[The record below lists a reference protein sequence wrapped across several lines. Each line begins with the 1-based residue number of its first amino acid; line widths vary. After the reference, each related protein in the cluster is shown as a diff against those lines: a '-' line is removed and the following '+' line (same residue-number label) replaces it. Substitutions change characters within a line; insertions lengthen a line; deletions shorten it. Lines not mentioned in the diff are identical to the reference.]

1 MQKVKVDKMG
11 VVLEVDAFVV
21 YAQKNHSAVPMIGR
35 IKSIEDNAVT
45 ITTTLGST
53 VIRSHGEVIVY
64 VRGKIVL

>member
-35 IKSIEDNAVT
+35 IRSIEDDSVI

-53 VIRSHGEVIVY
+53 VTRSHGEVIVY
-64 VRGKIVL
+64 VRGKVVL

>member
-35 IKSIEDNAVT
+35 IKSIEE
-45 ITTTLGST
+45 LS
-53 VIRSHGEVIVY
+53 R
-64 VRGKIVL
+64 RL